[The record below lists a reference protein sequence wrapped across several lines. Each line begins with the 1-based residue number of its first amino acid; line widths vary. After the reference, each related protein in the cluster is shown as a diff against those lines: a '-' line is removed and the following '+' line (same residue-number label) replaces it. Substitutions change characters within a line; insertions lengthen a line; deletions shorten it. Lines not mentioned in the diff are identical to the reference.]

1 MPSLAIL
8 RTVLLTLWI
17 CCGHKAETVA
27 TLRGADHGSH
37 GQPLLTRFMSS
48 LRVSE
53 TETVGYGVRGDVV
66 HDICATDHICFID
79 LAFVLCGEGDR
90 RAIGVFD
97 QQSHAAGFAGQRS
110 RGECVGEVRTGG
122 VHRSIHAEAIVHGPS
137 GDLLASLITGGT
149 R

>member
-1 MPSLAIL
+1 
-8 RTVLLTLWI
+8 
-17 CCGHKAETVA
+17 
-27 TLRGADHGSH
+27 
-37 GQPLLTRFMSS
+37 MSS

-110 RGECVGEVRTGG
+110 RGECVGKFAPVAYTAPFMLRPLFM
-122 VHRSIHAEAIVHGPS
+122 VHLAIC
-137 GDLLASLITGGT
+137 SLVS
-149 R
+149 

>member
-1 MPSLAIL
+1 
-8 RTVLLTLWI
+8 
-17 CCGHKAETVA
+17 
-27 TLRGADHGSH
+27 
-37 GQPLLTRFMSS
+37 MSS

-97 QQSHAAGFAGQRS
+97 QQSHAAGLVVPEFLRTLVFARPRGDDQFADCTFSPSLDMS
-110 RGECVGEVRTGG
+110 R
-122 VHRSIHAEAIVHGPS
+122 
-137 GDLLASLITGGT
+137 
-149 R
+149 